1 MTQWGK
7 CAVALVAVSM
17 LHVCSA
23 ELVARPAPSSNW
35 RPEKTEGLDSKVY
48 DSLQLLNEM
57 QSVYIGRS
65 EVQGVGLFASRTFEQ
80 GETVMRFTYGPDP
93 SDVMH
98 WVPFEVVEAHLSKE
112 QAAKVRIFWAHNE
125 THTFVPYAPMMV
137 DALQSTFFVHYLNH
151 AHKGEGANIAYEMP
165 DGSYRALRRVT
176 AGEEL
181 LIDYRYVSVRSYMR
195 SHVFP
200 LSLTL
205 FPSQELLPRMLQTR
219 HQNLREK

>member
-1 MTQWGK
+1 MTQWAK
-7 CAVALVAVSM
+7 CVVALLAVSM

-23 ELVARPAPSSNW
+23 EVVARPTPSTNW

-65 EVQGVGLFASRTFEQ
+65 EVQGVGLFSSRTFEK
-80 GETVMRFTYGPDP
+80 GETVMRFTYGPNP

-125 THTFVPYAPMMV
+125 THTFVPFAPMLP
-137 DALQSTFFVHYLNH
+137 DALQNTFFVHYLNH
-151 AHKGEGANIAYEMP
+151 AHDANIAYEMP
-165 DGSYRALRRVT
+165 DGSYRALRRVL

-181 LIDYRYVSVRSYMR
+181 LIDYRHYCPECYK
-195 SHVFP
+195 
-200 LSLTL
+200 LDIEKKTAKKKKKKK
-205 FPSQELLPRMLQTR
+205 QEEEEEEDL
-219 HQNLREK
+219 